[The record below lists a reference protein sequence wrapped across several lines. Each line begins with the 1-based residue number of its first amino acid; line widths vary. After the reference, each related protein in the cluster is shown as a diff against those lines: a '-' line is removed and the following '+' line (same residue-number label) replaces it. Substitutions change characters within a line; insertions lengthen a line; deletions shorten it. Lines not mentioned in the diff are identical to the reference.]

1 MSDLNKW
8 LTTDIEEIPEADVS
22 DIEKKRMKKR
32 LLGQHRKTVWLKNL
46 AIAAGIAIAVVT
58 TTATA
63 LPSLA
68 SQIPILQDIVSYFDD
83 DELLFNHF
91 SEVAQPLGLQEK
103 SERSTLTIEEA
114 VFDGTSVTLAF
125 VLETPTDLGASPNAD
140 SLLEASWSRGSGS
153 YTSMSK
159 VNDTTYAGM
168 ITMAPN
174 FIWKTPH
181 TVKLSWEV
189 DSFTDMETGAKVEG
203 DWKFDFK
210 LDALESVQVPI
221 SEKVDFVGGSY
232 RLDNLRLTK
241 LSTVVT
247 MRKKGIDEDHYMT
260 DWQLKDD
267 LGNVYPMQFGT
278 GSGDHQQFTFEALEP
293 KASSVTIEPIIK
305 FVEHIDDPGVPVKTD
320 MVTVELK

>member
-22 DIEKKRMKKR
+22 EIEKKRMKKR
-32 LLGQHRKTVWLKNL
+32 LLGQRRKTVWLKNL
-46 AIAAGIAIAVVT
+46 ALAAGIVVAVAT
-58 TTATA
+58 TTVTA

-91 SEVAQPLGLQEK
+91 SEVAQPLGLQK
-103 SERSTLTIEEA
+103 TSNRSTITIEEA

-140 SLLEASWSRGSGS
+140 SLLEAAWTRGSGS

-168 ITMAPN
+168 ITMAPT
-174 FIWKTPH
+174 FIWKAPH

-189 DSFTDMETGAKVEG
+189 DSFTDMETGAKIEG
-203 DWKFDFK
+203 DWEFDFK
-210 LDALESVQVPI
+210 LKALDSVQI
-221 SEKVDFVGGSY
+221 HIGKNIDFEGGSY
-232 RLDNLRLTK
+232 KLDKLRLTK

-247 MRKKGIDEDHYMT
+247 MRKKGIDEDQYMT

-278 GSGDHQQFTFEALEP
+278 GSGEHQQFTFEALDP
-293 KASSVTIEPIIK
+293 KAVSVTIQPIIK
-305 FVEHIDDPGVPVKTD
+305 FVEHIDDPGVLVEAAP
-320 MVTVELK
+320 VTVELE